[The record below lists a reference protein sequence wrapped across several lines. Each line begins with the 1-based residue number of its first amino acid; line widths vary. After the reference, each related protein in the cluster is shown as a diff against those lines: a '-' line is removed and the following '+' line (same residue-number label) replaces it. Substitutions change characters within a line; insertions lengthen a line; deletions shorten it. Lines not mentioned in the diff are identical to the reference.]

1 MVIRKMKI
9 HFNLIKKFTAFF
21 GPVVVTYVNCSYLGD
36 RDQENHGLSPVGQK
50 VRKVLS
56 QQISWAW

>member
-1 MVIRKMKI
+1 MKI